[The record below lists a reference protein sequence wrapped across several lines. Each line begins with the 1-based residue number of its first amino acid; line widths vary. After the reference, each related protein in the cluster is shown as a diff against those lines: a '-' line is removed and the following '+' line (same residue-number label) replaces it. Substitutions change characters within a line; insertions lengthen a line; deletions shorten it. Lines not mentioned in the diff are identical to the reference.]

1 MKEESR
7 NTRDRDKESKL
18 IPVVMLN
25 LFQHRVELGEG
36 KLMENTIE
44 SEGMHYEGNCIR
56 PPPEAYSILLQV
68 TLGCSHNKCTFCG
81 TYRDKPFR
89 IKDDDIILSDIL
101 FASKHMKRQDRVFLM
116 DGDALIIPQKRLMW
130 ILGKIKEHLPWVK
143 RVGTYANTKSIRM
156 KSPQELVEL
165 RKNGLDKIYLGVE
178 TGDDE
183 VRKKINKGSS
193 AQQCL
198 EMGKKVKDAGLE
210 LIVMVLLG
218 VAGKLKS
225 LDHARATGK
234 LLSDMDPS
242 YVAALT
248 VILIPGTPLWE
259 DYERGDF
266 ELPDERGLLI
276 EMKEMIAHTNLSS
289 GIFASNHASNYL
301 SVKVHLP
308 EGKQEVLDL
317 IDAALRGEI
326 GLKPE
331 WMRAF

>member
-1 MKEESR
+1 M
-7 NTRDRDKESKL
+7 DC
-18 IPVVMLN
+18 
-25 LFQHRVELGEG
+25 
-36 KLMENTIE
+36 TIE

-81 TYRDKPFR
+81 TYKDKPFR
-89 IKDDDIILSDIL
+89 IKDNDIILSDIL
-101 FASKHMKRQDRVFLM
+101 FASKYMRRQDRVFLM

-130 ILGKIKEHLPWVK
+130 ILERIKEHLPWVK
-143 RVGTYANTKSIRM
+143 GVGAYANTKSIRM
-156 KSPQELVEL
+156 KSLQELVEL
-165 RKNGLDKIYLGVE
+165 RENGLGKLYLGVE

-183 VRKKINKGSS
+183 IRKKINKGSS
-193 AQQCL
+193 AQHCL
-198 EMGKKVKDAGLE
+198 EMGKKVKDAGME
-210 LIVMVLLG
+210 LTVMVLLG
-218 VAGKLKS
+218 VAGKVKS
-225 LDHARATGK
+225 LDHARATGE
-234 LLSDMDPS
+234 LLSAMNPS

-259 DYERGDF
+259 EYERGDF

-276 EMKEMIAHTNLSS
+276 EMKEMIAHTNLSG

-301 SVKVHLP
+301 PVKVRLP
-308 EGKQEVLDL
+308 EGKQEALDL